1 MHDLQASI
9 SLQPSINVELIFK
22 SLSHPCSPF
31 ECNCLIIIVKVA
43 FDARPNLKRLNL
55 VKNM

>member
-43 FDARPNLKRLNL
+43 FDAMPNLKRLNL
-55 VKNM
+55 VIT